1 MHTCIVTQSH
11 ICLLPCP
18 RPHTYAPPHTP
29 LCMQDPSSLEALQ
42 LVADLVKRLKCV
54 CPAEV
59 VRCLMPLRFSQV
71 QRTADG
77 KIGVGGWG

>member
-1 MHTCIVTQSH
+1 
-11 ICLLPCP
+11 
-18 RPHTYAPPHTP
+18 
-29 LCMQDPSSLEALQ
+29 MQDPSSLEALQ